1 MSKPTTTPPI
11 CAARQSNIELLRC
24 VSMFMVLMM
33 HTSFITFGFPTVEE
47 TRNEPL
53 FWGLQTLQYSVALV
67 AVNVFVMISGWF
79 SIKPKAK
86 GITSF
91 TFQVAFLKLLS
102 FCFFVIAGLL
112 ALNKTSIADLLM
124 LKPYTGWFIK
134 TYILLY
140 ILSPVL
146 NAFVENTNRQVY
158 KRVLFFYFVFIF
170 LLGWFKDITGY
181 MMGGYSISM
190 FVGLYLLARYVRV
203 YSPSWSKFSKKKDL
217 AIYLLVTAVT
227 FLGIYIPVYFG
238 LPHSETFVQA
248 FTRYSSPF
256 VVLGALFL
264 LLMFSKIKIGVIPWL
279 NNVAKSC
286 FAVYLLHFMWGL
298 LPKIVI
304 RLYDSNSMPMFY
316 IQLIGLL
323 LVIFFSCIL
332 IDRVRIEIWNK
343 ISSKLFCKY

>member
-1 MSKPTTTPPI
+1 
-11 CAARQSNIELLRC
+11 
-24 VSMFMVLMM
+24 
-33 HTSFITFGFPTVEE
+33 
-47 TRNEPL
+47 
-53 FWGLQTLQYSVALV
+53 
-67 AVNVFVMISGWF
+67 
-79 SIKPKAK
+79 
-86 GITSF
+86 
-91 TFQVAFLKLLS
+91 
-102 FCFFVIAGLL
+102 
-112 ALNKTSIADLLM
+112 M

-256 VVLGALFL
+256 VVIDVLKNQDRCYTLVKQCSQKLFRCIFASLHVGAITEN
-264 LLMFSKIKIGVIPWL
+264 SD
-279 NNVAKSC
+279 
-286 FAVYLLHFMWGL
+286 
-298 LPKIVI
+298 KIV
-304 RLYDSNSMPMFY
+304 
-316 IQLIGLL
+316 
-323 LVIFFSCIL
+323 
-332 IDRVRIEIWNK
+332 
-343 ISSKLFCKY
+343 

>member
-1 MSKPTTTPPI
+1 MSKHTTTPPI

-33 HTSFITFGFPTVEE
+33 HTSFITFGFPTVEG
-47 TRNEPL
+47 TKNEPL
-53 FWGLQTLQYSVALV
+53 FCGLQTLQYSVAIV

-79 SIKPKAK
+79 SIKPKTK

-91 TFQVAFLKLLS
+91 LFQVAFLKLLS
-102 FCFFVIAGLL
+102 FGFFVLAGYL
-112 ALNKTSIADLLM
+112 ALDKTSLADLLM

-134 TYILLY
+134 AYILLY
-140 ILSPVL
+140 ILAPVL
-146 NAFVENTNRQVY
+146 NAFVANTNRHVY

-190 FVGLYLLARYVRV
+190 FVGLYLLARYVKV
-203 YSPSWSKFSKKKDL
+203 YSPSWSMFSKQKDFI
-217 AIYLLVTAVT
+217 IYLLATMVT
-227 FLGIYIPVYFG
+227 FCGIYIPVCLG
-238 LPHSETFVQA
+238 LPHCDTFVQA

-256 VVLGALFL
+256 VVLGALFF
-264 LLMFSKIKIGVIPWL
+264 LLMFSKLNIGAKTGI
-279 NNVAKSC
+279 NTIAKSC
-286 FAVYLLHFMWGL
+286 FAVYLLHFMWGI
-298 LPKIVI
+298 LPKVVI
-304 RLYDSNSMPMFY
+304 NLYDNNSITMFY
-316 IQLIGLL
+316 IKLVGLL

-343 ISSKLFCKY
+343 ISSKLFCIN